1 MLTNNNRQLLG
12 NRKISDMMAGGV
24 VYLCKSFV
32 KGAFRMKKTDARIR
46 YTQKVL
52 KDSFL
57 KLLEK
62 KPVNKITVKEV
73 CELAELNRA
82 TFYAHY
88 TDCFDLLESI
98 ENEMLGGFEESLKY
112 IRSLDVTSLMNAI
125 YEMIERNDNACRVL
139 VFHGGDH
146 KILGKMIDI
155 AREKSIEYWRGELK
169 RATEAELDMLYIHL
183 SNGLLHVV
191 VDGYG
196 KYSRE
201 ELSGFINKIVVSTL
215 RLFR

>member
-1 MLTNNNRQLLG
+1 MKRNNNRQLGG
-12 NRKISDMMAGGV
+12 NRKISDRCADGV
-24 VYLCKSFV
+24 DYLCKSFM
-32 KGAFRMKKTDARIR
+32 KGVFRMKKTDARVR

-88 TDCFDLLESI
+88 SDCFALLESI
-98 ENEMLGGFEESLKY
+98 EREMLESFEESLKY
-112 IRSLDVTSLMNAI
+112 IRSLDMTSLMDAI
-125 YEMIERNDNACRVL
+125 YEMIDRNDHACRVL
-139 VFHGGDH
+139 VFCGGDR
-146 KILGKMIDI
+146 KIIGEMIALAKESSLD
-155 AREKSIEYWRGELK
+155 YWRGELK
-169 RATEAELDMLYIHL
+169 HASEAELDMLYIHL

-191 VDGYG
+191 TDGYG

-201 ELSGFINKIVVSTL
+201 ELSKFINRIVVSTL
-215 RLFR
+215 QLFK

>member
-1 MLTNNNRQLLG
+1 MKIRTNSNRQLLR
-12 NRKISDMMAGGV
+12 NRKISDGRERGV
-24 VYLCKSFV
+24 AYLCKYFYEGSFC
-32 KGAFRMKKTDARIR
+32 MKKNDARVR

-52 KDSFL
+52 KDSL
-57 KLLEK
+57 LQLLEK
-62 KPVNKITVKEV
+62 KPINKITVKEV

-88 TDCFDLLESI
+88 TDC
-98 ENEMLGGFEESLKY
+98 
-112 IRSLDVTSLMNAI
+112 LDVTSLMSAI
-125 YEMIERNDNACRVL
+125 YEVIERNDNACRVL
-139 VFHGGDH
+139 VFHGCDH

-155 AREKSIEYWRGELK
+155 AREKSLDYWRGELK